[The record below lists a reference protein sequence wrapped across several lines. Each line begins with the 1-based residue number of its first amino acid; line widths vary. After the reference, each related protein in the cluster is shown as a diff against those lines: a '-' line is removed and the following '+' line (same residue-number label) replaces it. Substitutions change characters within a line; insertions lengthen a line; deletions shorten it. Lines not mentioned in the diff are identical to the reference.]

1 MKAIIFRT
9 NHNFCNSDSSLQGYI
24 DKGLKVDTLSEDKLL
39 ATKEITTLQ
48 DLIEISQ
55 QTERQLV
62 IGTEELYGC
71 DISVEIYDDYR
82 E

>member
-9 NHNFCNSDSSLQGYI
+9 NHYGSNPDCSLQEYI
-24 DKGLKVDTLSEDKLL
+24 DKGLKVDTLSEDKLQ

-48 DLIEISQ
+48 DLLEISQ